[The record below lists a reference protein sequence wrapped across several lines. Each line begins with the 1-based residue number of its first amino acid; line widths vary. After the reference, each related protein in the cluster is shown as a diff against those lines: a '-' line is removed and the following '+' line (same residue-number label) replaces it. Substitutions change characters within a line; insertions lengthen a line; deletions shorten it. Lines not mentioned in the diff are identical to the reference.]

1 MGKLLPII
9 LALVGVGAG
18 VGAGVVLK
26 PEPEALE
33 AAIECTPVEG
43 EMHAEKADMPPP
55 IQDEDITDE
64 EGLPTHDYVKLNNQF
79 IVPVVEDEHVSS
91 LIVMSLSLEVAL
103 GRSETVYAIEPKLRN
118 IFLQVMFDHAN
129 MGGFDGAFTSSNK
142 MTLLRNALLES
153 AHKALGSD
161 VNDVLI
167 IDVVRQDV

>member
-26 PEPEALE
+26 PEPEIVE
-33 AAIECTPVEG
+33 AAVECMPIDG
-43 EMHAEKADMPPP
+43 EMHAEKAEMPPAL
-55 IQDEDITDE
+55 EEAVTDD

-79 IVPVVEDEHVSS
+79 IVPVVADEHVSS

-103 GRSETVYAIEPKLRN
+103 GRAETVYAIEPKLRN

-142 MTLLRNALLES
+142 MTLLRNALLEA

-167 IDVVRQDV
+167 VDVVRQDV